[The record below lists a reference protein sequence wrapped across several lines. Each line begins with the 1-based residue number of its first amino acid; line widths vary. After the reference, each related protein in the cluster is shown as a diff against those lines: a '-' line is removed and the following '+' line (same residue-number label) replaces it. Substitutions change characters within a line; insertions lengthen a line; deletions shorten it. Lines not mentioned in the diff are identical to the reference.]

1 MFFSISSKMSSS
13 PPPFG
18 PALIRQNAIPNITSA
33 TTNYTTSRQ
42 QINSE
47 ILPSNRT
54 KKLFGT
60 QIQSSTGTPPKP
72 SGGKRKTRKFRRNK
86 KSYSRRNKRRKSH
99 Y

>member
-1 MFFSISSKMSSS
+1 MSS
-13 PPPFG
+13 PPPPFG
-18 PALIRQNAIPNITSA
+18 LALKRQNAIPSMANAIPNNTH
-33 TTNYTTSRQ
+33 SRQ
-42 QINSE
+42 QINSK

-60 QIQSSTGTPPKP
+60 QIQSSTGTPPKT

-86 KSYSRRNKRRKSH
+86 KNYSRRNKRPKSH